1 MNKINYAAIMT
12 IGCEATSGHV
22 HTLSGAC
29 PKAFERAP

>member
-12 IGCEATSGHV
+12 IGFEATSGHV

-29 PKAFERAP
+29 PNAFERAP